1 MGFFCLL
8 AGVCAWARVAAEGG
22 VGDLGGGAGRE
33 VAAQGASTAL
43 RCSQDG
49 RAAKLASLTGV
60 RCAQTGGGESEGG
73 SALRAPPV
81 LLRASPPTRRP
92 HPTPHPLPG
101 GSGGVEVQ
109 GERGMALALPAYE
122 APNDCKALCC
132 AWHYP

>member
-1 MGFFCLL
+1 MRENRLHGS
-8 AGVCAWARVAAEGG
+8 E
-22 VGDLGGGAGRE
+22 GGGADRH
-33 VAAQGASTAL
+33 
-43 RCSQDG
+43 
-49 RAAKLASLTGV
+49 SLP
-60 RCAQTGGGESEGG
+60 
-73 SALRAPPV
+73 LFP
-81 LLRASPPTRRP
+81 LRASPPTRRP